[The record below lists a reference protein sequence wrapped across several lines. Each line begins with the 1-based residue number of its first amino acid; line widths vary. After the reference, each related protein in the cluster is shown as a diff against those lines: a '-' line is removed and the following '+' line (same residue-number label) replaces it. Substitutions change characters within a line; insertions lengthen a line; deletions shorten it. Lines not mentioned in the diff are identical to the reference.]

1 MKLSW
6 GIIGLGQL
14 ANEWIAPAI
23 RASNNGQLVAC
34 ADSIVER
41 ANQFGSIHGIDH
53 VYYSY
58 EKLIEDT
65 QVEAVY
71 VATPNALHHP
81 IVLAAARAR
90 KHVLCQKPMALTAR
104 EAEEMLNVCDRAGI
118 TLRIGLHLRFQGILQ
133 ASSDYIR
140 KGSIGTVREVSVQRY
155 APIHEARASGWR
167 HELALAGAGAL
178 ADVGVH
184 VIDFV
189 QWIIGDQI
197 RRVFAFAYPGRVSR
211 RPDETTTLLL
221 EFENGCQ
228 ASIRCSRE
236 MPIAA
241 NDLQIFG
248 TGGMLTTGPLRG
260 VDAHRLRIRTPSES
274 YEMEYPAENLY
285 FREVEAFADAVTGKM
300 TPAATGED
308 GLRLVRVTEALIRSL
323 ETGSAIPLCPK
334 QDKRGAAV

>member
-23 RASNNGQLVAC
+23 RASKNGQLVAC

-41 ANQFGSIHGIDH
+41 ANHFGSVHGIDR
-53 VYYSY
+53 VYDSY
-58 EKLIEDT
+58 DKLIEDSR
-65 QVEAVY
+65 VEAVY
-71 VATPNALHHP
+71 VAAPNALHHP
-81 IVLAAARAR
+81 MVLAAARAR

-104 EAEEMLNVCDRAGI
+104 EAEEMLNVCNGAGI

-133 ASSDYIR
+133 SCSDYIR
-140 KGSIGTVREVSVQRY
+140 KGSVGSVREVSVQRY
-155 APIHEARASGWR
+155 APVHEATASGWR

-189 QWIIGDQI
+189 QWIVGDQI

-211 RPDETTTLLL
+211 RPDETATLLL

-260 VDAHRLRIRTPSES
+260 VDKHRLRIKTPGES
-274 YEMEYPAENLY
+274 YETEYPAENLY
-285 FREVEAFADAVTGKM
+285 FREVEAFADAVRGKV

-323 ETGSAIPLCPK
+323 ETGSAVSL
-334 QDKRGAAV
+334 

>member
-41 ANQFGSIHGIDH
+41 ADQFGSFHGIDH

-71 VATPNALHHP
+71 VATPNALHHA

-104 EAEEMLNVCDRAGI
+104 EAEEMLTVCDGAGI
-118 TLRIGLHLRFQGILQ
+118 TLRIGLHLRFQRILQ

-140 KGSIGTVREVSVQRY
+140 NGSIGTVREVSVQRY
-155 APIHEARASGWR
+155 APIHEAKMSGWR
-167 HELALAGAGAL
+167 HELALAGAGSL

-248 TGGMLTTGPLRG
+248 TGGMLATGPLRG
-260 VDAHRLRIRTPSES
+260 VDVHRLKIRTHSES

-285 FREVEAFADAVTGKM
+285 FCEVEAFADAVTGKM

-323 ETGSAIPLCPK
+323 ETGSAISL
-334 QDKRGAAV
+334 